1 MRRALSVA
9 FGLALAAS
17 GLTVIPAAAETPLWV
32 THVQHFPGG
41 ISDGVRAKLTA
52 AALTGGVS
60 GASGG
65 SLRNV
70 QINDETN
77 PDLPL
82 DETAVAFD
90 PNHPMIAVASAN
102 DFNFPGGLFIGRT
115 ANGGRTWSS
124 LHKAA
129 DTSTGHRCVGSDPSV
144 VFSQRDQAFFVS
156 TLCFFFNRP
165 DSEID
170 VWKSVDDGITWTPSD
185 KAAVAIS
192 NLQPTGPADA
202 SVFFDKELLAVD
214 NDPASPHFGRLYLT
228 FIKFHML
235 PSGFSD
241 FCPVQLA
248 STDNVPTADPTTTVW
263 SHTAVVP
270 DLPQDQGV
278 GPGANQWALPVVDTA
293 GGLDI
298 AYASED
304 CNTGFDRTLFFN
316 RSVDGGS
323 TFGTAVQINRGNEFV
338 DNPDLNDLLPNK
350 HFRAP
355 LSPSL
360 AFNPTTGTL
369 DFVYQNNV
377 NRAVSGADISFQQS
391 RDFGKHWS
399 HARFIS
405 ITVTG
410 APAPNDQYEPWLAVD
425 EAGNLHAIWYDNRND
440 PGNKLIE
447 TFEAFSPN
455 DGASWTNAD
464 ISTTAWNP
472 DTSFFACGCFI
483 GDYTGFAASNAVR
496 YPVWTDGRNS
506 PGLPRGSTDIFTNV
520 EISG

>member
-1 MRRALSVA
+1 MR
-9 FGLALAAS
+9 
-17 GLTVIPAAAETPLWV
+17 
-32 THVQHFPGG
+32 
-41 ISDGVRAKLTA
+41 
-52 AALTGGVS
+52 
-60 GASGG
+60 
-65 SLRNV
+65 
-70 QINDETN
+70 
-77 PDLPL
+77 
-82 DETAVAFD
+82 
-90 PNHPMIAVASAN
+90 
-102 DFNFPGGLFIGRT
+102 
-115 ANGGRTWSS
+115 
-124 LHKAA
+124 
-129 DTSTGHRCVGSDPSV
+129 
-144 VFSQRDQAFFVS
+144 
-156 TLCFFFNRP
+156 
-165 DSEID
+165 
-170 VWKSVDDGITWTPSD
+170 
-185 KAAVAIS
+185 
-192 NLQPTGPADA
+192 
-202 SVFFDKELLAVD
+202 
-214 NDPASPHFGRLYLT
+214 LT
-228 FIKFHML
+228 FAL
-235 PSGFSD
+235 R
-241 FCPVQLA
+241 Q
-248 STDNVPTADPTTTVW
+248 
-263 SHTAVVP
+263 VP

-464 ISTTAWNP
+464 ISTPAWNP